1 MLKVKKYSLVT
12 ERWGRAR
19 NYSNCPLGN
28 CWPHLF
34 SDNSWQSGWHQLL
47 RTLFV
52 TILKD
57 TLQTHMHAHLLKHIC
72 FHIALLGLYRQ
83 VAYMHHQPPQHENHH
98 PVTGHHH
105 RAGSA
110 PRGQVYEGV
119 MNLTSGFSVLVSPP
133 QFSVAWTDR
142 NFLISDTSHS
152 PKMYEVR
159 MILVIL
165 NCLWVGMLVRLY
177 VLDQWQ
183 TGNLSRGTAG
193 IGYPLPW
200 WPWFG

>member
-1 MLKVKKYSLVT
+1 MTAWLGHQENFMLKVKKYSLVT

-19 NYSNCPLGN
+19 NYSNCPVGN

-119 MNLTSGFSVLVSPP
+119 MNLTSGFSVLVFPP
-133 QFSVAWTDR
+133 SFQLLEQIEIF
-142 NFLISDTSHS
+142 
-152 PKMYEVR
+152 
-159 MILVIL
+159 
-165 NCLWVGMLVRLY
+165 
-177 VLDQWQ
+177 
-183 TGNLSRGTAG
+183 
-193 IGYPLPW
+193 
-200 WPWFG
+200 

>member
-98 PVTGHHH
+98 RH
-105 RAGSA
+105 RPPPPCWKCPSWSSIWGSN
-110 PRGQVYEGV
+110 ES
-119 MNLTSGFSVLVSPP
+119 NLGFQCACFPP